1 MNEEDALARVVNDYH
16 IGINKCCAS
25 CKNKV
30 VENDGTRRC
39 PVIRKLVEQRE
50 VCDQWTI
57 ADGLAQAGNSRGK
70 VKSRAYLRYLLA
82 VRAEESTAI
91 QRKTMTANDI
101 QSVED
106 VRMEYESKFNPHC
119 SECTNTLLKKC

>member
-1 MNEEDALARVVNDYH
+1 MNEEVALVRVVNDYH

-30 VENDGTRRC
+30 IENAGTRRC
-39 PVIRKLVEQRE
+39 PVEPKLVGQHE

-57 ADGLAQAGNSRGK
+57 SDGLAQAGNSRGK
-70 VKSRAYLRYLLA
+70 VKSRAYLRYLQA

-91 QRKTMTANDI
+91 QEKTMTGDDI
-101 QSVED
+101 MSVED
-106 VRMEYESKFNPHC
+106 IRKEYESKFNSIYLIH
-119 SECTNTLLKKC
+119 

>member
-1 MNEEDALARVVNDYH
+1 MNEEEALVRVVNDYH
-16 IGINKCCAS
+16 VGINKCCAS

-30 VENDGTRRC
+30 IENDGTRRC
-39 PVIRKLVEQRE
+39 PVEQKLVGQHE

-57 ADGLAQAGNSRGK
+57 SDGLAQAGNSRGK

-91 QRKTMTANDI
+91 QMKAMNEKDAM
-101 QSVED
+101 SVEAI
-106 VRMEYESKFNPHC
+106 REEYEGKFK
-119 SECTNTLLKKC
+119 SIYLLR